1 MKNKPIFE
9 DDEIVIFK
17 PIKEIHE
24 RYKRLFEKR
33 GCNSL

>member
-17 PIKEIHE
+17 PIKETHE
-24 RYKRLFEKR
+24 RY
-33 GCNSL
+33 